1 MKKYMKGEIKKEKRE
16 KIRGLARPAAISYIS
31 SQSKLDS
38 PREMEKWKN
47 LNKIIPDPKETDLKK
62 IKSEEK
68 IKN

>member
-38 PREMEKWKN
+38 PREMEK
-47 LNKIIPDPKETDLKK
+47 
-62 IKSEEK
+62 
-68 IKN
+68 